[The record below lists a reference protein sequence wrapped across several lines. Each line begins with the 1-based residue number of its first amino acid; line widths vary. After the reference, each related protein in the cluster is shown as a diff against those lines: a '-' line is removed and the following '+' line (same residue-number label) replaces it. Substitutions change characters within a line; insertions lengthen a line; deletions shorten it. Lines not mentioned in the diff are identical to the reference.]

1 MNDKEKID
9 KTLRGSGFDI
19 FKATDRERIN
29 EALRMMDEWEK
40 EEKEAADWDYEAN
53 EMDQYVNLPEHTR
66 KLLDCLGMLQGTLN
80 TYEVKDDREKL
91 EAIDKIFEAYPY
103 ESFSALIKDEEGDWV
118 KNRKLIPMLDE
129 IKAILEK

>member
-1 MNDKEKID
+1 MREN
-9 KTLRGSGFDI
+9 GFDV

-29 EALRMMDEWEK
+29 EALRMIDGWEK

-80 TYEVKDDREKL
+80 TFEVKDDREKL
-91 EAIDKIFEAYPY
+91 DKVLKLVREKGSDPHNYSPSLLLGEI
-103 ESFSALIKDEEGDWV
+103 
-118 KNRKLIPMLDE
+118 RK
-129 IKAILEK
+129 ILEE

>member
-1 MNDKEKID
+1 MAK
-9 KTLRGSGFDI
+9 R
-19 FKATDRERIN
+19 
-29 EALRMMDEWEK
+29 
-40 EEKEAADWDYEAN
+40 
-53 EMDQYVNLPEHTR
+53 
-66 KLLDCLGMLQGTLN
+66 
-80 TYEVKDDREKL
+80 EVKPTEQDTHPPRTDMEKL